1 MDLEQI
7 THSAPVGRERG
18 LWDARIVAAGQTVQG
33 WIDELAP
40 DTARFISEA
49 PLPEETSF
57 ELSLTL
63 ASGLPS
69 PVRVE
74 ARGMVQYSV
83 LSGRR
88 FRTEL
93 HLTEITQQRQVYLDY
108 LQHDRTVYFQTDTLQ
123 SVRWK
128 AFLTP
133 SNDVREESAVFGW
146 VNRVS
151 GSALGFLSEV
161 KLPEKTQVNVSL
173 LAVSTR
179 QAKIQRWRVDV
190 LAEVQYSILSAPYF
204 QSGLRVVAPLSDMR
218 LDKIC
223 ELAFP
228 G

>member
-108 LQHDRTVYFQTDTLQ
+108 LQHDRTVYFQTDSLQ

-146 VNRVS
+146 VIVVEKDTETKEVVS
-151 GSALGFLSEV
+151 VYPAKTSYRGFSREDE
-161 KLPEKTQVNVSL
+161 EKGFIGLT
-173 LAVSTR
+173 
-179 QAKIQRWRVDV
+179 KY
-190 LAEVQYSILSAPYF
+190 LAENAKKLEENTNA
-204 QSGLRVVAPLSDMR
+204 
-218 LDKIC
+218 
-223 ELAFP
+223 
-228 G
+228 